1 MRETSLNPNLKYP
14 WQQTVLDAL
23 IEYPPVR
30 YKINAAEGAISGRLC
45 QRPTDE
51 QEVLAL
57 RDALFALQIV
67 FPEAKLE
74 STEFYLMNDA
84 PKTTV

>member
-1 MRETSLNPNLKYP
+1 MREARLDPNLKYV
-14 WQQTVLDAL
+14 WQQAVLDAL

-51 QEVLAL
+51 QELLAL
-57 RDALFALQIV
+57 GDALFALQIV
-67 FPEAKLE
+67 FPEIKPRVEL
-74 STEFYLMNDA
+74 TENKQIA
-84 PKTTV
+84 